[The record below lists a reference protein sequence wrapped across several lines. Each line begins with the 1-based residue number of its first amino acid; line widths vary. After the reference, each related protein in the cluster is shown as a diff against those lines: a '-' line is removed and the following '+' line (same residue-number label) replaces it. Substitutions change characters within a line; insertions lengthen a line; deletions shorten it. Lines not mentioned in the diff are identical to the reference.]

1 MEENRRL
8 YDRMKSRNI
17 STLQLHRVLNEID
30 IHIPKRTLQYYLDSD
45 MLKCKDDRVQ
55 KVADFL
61 IKSFDET
68 ILNLKTVID

>member
-1 MEENRRL
+1 MAHYL
-8 YDRMKSRNI
+8 ATWHADDLS
-17 STLQLHRVLNEID
+17 SDWDEID